1 MIHETLK
8 LKGLTVKIFSNPV
21 KRAKNFRTWTTK
33 RLKHSGAYVQ
43 SHTCTC

>member
-1 MIHETLK
+1 MIHERLK

-21 KRAKNFRTWTTK
+21 KSAKNSRSWTTK
-33 RLKHSGAYVQ
+33 RLKHSIAYVQ

>member
-1 MIHETLK
+1 MIHKRLK

-21 KRAKNFRTWTTK
+21 KRATYCRSWTTK
-33 RLKHSGAYVQ
+33 RPKHSSAYVQ